1 MFCCS
6 RGALTPKAELW
17 SCLFLPWQL
26 SPAWGLCHCVPV
38 SLLLLWAAVGTSPGW
53 VHPSRAAPRGCC
65 GCIPVPTSIT
75 HRENPA
81 PWLWMCHPSTIT
93 TQSSPYTS
101 QTPRLP
107 LQWSLAQVC
116 PQCPKPTG
124 DGGSEPPSSPVSSLH
139 TQLPKNKHS
148 SLNVSSPQ
156 PLGLN
161 IGFGSAPGG
170 GTSGFRLKQIVMN
183 PICSVNMLSEC
194 FFR

>member
-1 MFCCS
+1 MS
-6 RGALTPKAELW
+6 
-17 SCLFLPWQL
+17 
-26 SPAWGLCHCVPV
+26 LCHCSCPGQ
-38 SLLLLWAAVGTSPGW
+38 LLAPPLAGCTPAEQLPRDAVGAFLCPP
-53 VHPSRAAPRGCC
+53 PSH
-65 GCIPVPTSIT
+65 T
-75 HRENPA
+75 ENPA
-81 PWLWMCHPSTIT
+81 AWLWMCHPSTIT
-93 TQSSPYTS
+93 TQSSPYSS